1 MKKIKWFILLIAA
14 LFVTGCKD
22 YLLDFSNISVS
33 LDKTNYAINED
44 IVFSCEG
51 SFAENDF
58 VGSVCIWFDMYKIIN
73 GEKIID
79 TEQLFEINDY
89 GKLKNVY
96 NIENGFRAIIS
107 EDECFDQINERII
120 LNILKPGDY
129 EIVVFIRCKVEGA
142 YNEQIQIFNISFT
155 VTE

>member
-1 MKKIKWFILLIAA
+1 
-14 LFVTGCKD
+14 
-22 YLLDFSNISVS
+22 
-33 LDKTNYAINED
+33 
-44 IVFSCEG
+44 
-51 SFAENDF
+51 
-58 VGSVCIWFDMYKIIN
+58 MYKIIN

-89 GKLKNVY
+89 GKLKNVC
-96 NIENGFRAIIS
+96 NIENGFTAIIS

-142 YNEQIQIFNISFT
+142 YIEQAQVFNISFT